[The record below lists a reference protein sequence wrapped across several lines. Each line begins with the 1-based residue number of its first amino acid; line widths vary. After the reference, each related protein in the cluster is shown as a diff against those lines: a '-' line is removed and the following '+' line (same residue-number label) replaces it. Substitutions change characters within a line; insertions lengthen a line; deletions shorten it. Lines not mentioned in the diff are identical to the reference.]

1 MTSVDHRQVVD
12 IVARQAGVTH
22 PDGERAVRA
31 TLQTLAERISRG
43 QARHLAE
50 QLPDELV
57 PWSRTDHGGQ
67 CLGVD
72 EFVRRVAARED
83 VDPGTAEDH
92 VRATFAALRRAVS
105 PDELGDV
112 AAELWHDLRLRLAGV
127 RIMPVEE
134 FDRKVAARGGIDL
147 DLARRAAEAVLE
159 TLAERIPSGE
169 VDDLAARL
177 PLELHPPL
185 ARGRASSP
193 GAVRMPVEE
202 FVARVAEREGVTP
215 DEAVAHTRVVLAVLR
230 EAVGDEFFDVVV
242 ELPNDDDPLRPI
254 PS

>member
-57 PWSRTDHGGQ
+57 PWILTDHGGQ
-67 CLGVD
+67 GFGVD

-83 VDPGTAEDH
+83 VDPATAEDH
-92 VRATFAALRRAVS
+92 VR
-105 PDELGDV
+105 
-112 AAELWHDLRLRLAGV
+112 
-127 RIMPVEE
+127 
-134 FDRKVAARGGIDL
+134 
-147 DLARRAAEAVLE
+147 
-159 TLAERIPSGE
+159 
-169 VDDLAARL
+169 
-177 PLELHPPL
+177 
-185 ARGRASSP
+185 
-193 GAVRMPVEE
+193 RMPVEE